1 MREPSANEILRVNYS
16 GSKDAQGRQHG
27 YGVMEYHTK
36 NGVEYKYEGSFI
48 HGKRHGYGTWLALS
62 EVRNPYEE
70 WEWYMIGE
78 YDSAGRLVSPRHEQG
93 SYTKYITKLCVEY
106 RGWWKDDIIDPN
118 LPNKKTCV
126 TDFEIYNDSRLL
138 KHFLDCRDIRQM
150 SPSMVKKLRKGKNP
164 YERYAYG
171 QWLCR
176 TQIDKKSLKTATE
189 CFKFASECG
198 IADALQMLSYLYY
211 IGEFY
216 DENKDAFVLDRSL
229 SYSLNKEAINKGSV
243 LAKIK
248 RNYDL
253 FYETTSLEDKEDA
266 IAEAEKEA
274 KILGSSMLW
283 MEQLGWYYESLKRY
297 DKAIEA
303 YQKCIDE
310 GLFYPLARLATIY
323 LRQGKTEYY
332 KMLMT
337 EGIRLNVSECMILG
351 TENAN
356 EWDDL
361 TGVKQREIRYKLKE
375 NLMIGIGMNCNTCIY
390 TLAYLIC
397 YGKMGFECNPV
408 EGLKI
413 ALLGVK
419 LHGEYC
425 CQLISDLMND
435 IELRKKIPQEMQ
447 MSKEEVLMMKLR
459 SLRYGNIDVL
469 DEVLDNNS
477 DYIKLGFRE
486 EIESVWEP
494 LWDEIHGDDD
504 DSDGKYDAWA

>member
-1 MREPSANEILRVNYS
+1 MKLPSENEILKSYYS
-16 GSKDAQGRQHG
+16 GSRDSQGNPHG
-27 YGVMEYHTK
+27 YGVMEYYTQK
-36 NGVEYKYEGSFI
+36 GVEYKYEGSFI
-48 HGKRHGYGTWLALS
+48 HGKRHGYGTWFALS

-70 WEWYMIGE
+70 WQWYMIGE
-78 YDSAGRLVSPRHEQG
+78 YDSVGRLVSPRHEQG
-93 SYTKYITKLCVEY
+93 SYTKYIMELCAEY
-106 RGWWKDDIIDPN
+106 EGWWKDDAMNSD
-118 LPNKKTCV
+118 LSNKKTFV
-126 TDFEIYNDSRLL
+126 ADFEIYNDSRLL
-138 KHFLDCRDIRQM
+138 KYFLDCRDIRRM
-150 SPSMVKKLRKGKNP
+150 SPSMVEKLRTGKNP

-176 TQIDKKSLKTATE
+176 TQSDKKSLKTATE
-189 CFKFASECG
+189 CFRFASECG
-198 IADALQMLSYLYY
+198 IADALQMLSHLYH

-216 DENKDAFVLDRSL
+216 DESKDALVLDRSA
-229 SYSLNKEAINKGSV
+229 SYSLNAEAIRKGSV

-248 RNYDL
+248 KNYNL
-253 FYETTSLEDKEDA
+253 FYEAMSFDDKEAA

-274 KILGSSMLW
+274 KIPGSSTLW
-283 MEQLGWYYESLKRY
+283 MEQLGWYYEDLERY
-297 DKAIEA
+297 DEAIEA

-310 GLFYPLARLATIY
+310 GLFHPLDRLATIY
-323 LRQGKTEYY
+323 LCQGKTEYY
-332 KMLMT
+332 KKLMNK
-337 EGIRLNVSECMILG
+337 GIKMNVSECMILG

-390 TLAYLIC
+390 TLAYLTC

-413 ALLGVK
+413 AFLGEK
-419 LHGEYC
+419 LHSAYC
-425 CQLISDLMND
+425 CQLISDVMND
-435 IELRKKIPQEMQ
+435 IELRKKIPEEMQ

-469 DEVLDNNS
+469 DEVLDYNS
-477 DYIKLGFRE
+477 DYIKLGFRD

-494 LWDEIHGDDD
+494 LWDEMHDDD
-504 DSDGKYDAWA
+504 DDDGRYDAWA